1 MLKNIVGIVTGGA
14 SGLGRATAERLVREG
29 GRTVICDLPT
39 SKGADIAK
47 DLGDNAV
54 FAPADVTS
62 ETDIKAALEL
72 CKEKFGRLDAAVNCA
87 GIATARLTYNPN
99 KKTAHSYEDFIK
111 VLTVNTGGS
120 FNVLRLSAGLMSE
133 NEPNSDGCRGVIINT
148 ASVAAYEGQ
157 RGQIAYSASKG
168 GVVGMTLPAARDLA
182 PLGIRVCTVAPG
194 LFLTPMLEGLP
205 EKVREYLAETVPF
218 PSRLG
223 NPDEYA
229 QTVQFIITN
238 PLMNG
243 EVIRVDGALRMQP

>member
-1 MLKNIVGIVTGGA
+1 MLKNIVGLVTGGA
-14 SGLGRATAERLVREG
+14 SGLGRATVERLVREG
-29 GRTVICDLPT
+29 GRAVIVDLPT
-39 SKGADIAK
+39 SKGAEVAK
-47 DLGDNAV
+47 ELGDNAV
-54 FAPADVTS
+54 FAPANVTS
-62 ETDIKAALEL
+62 EADITAALEL

-87 GIATARLTYNPN
+87 GIAVARLTYNHN
-99 KKTAHSYEDFIK
+99 KKMAHSYEDFIK

-120 FNVLRLSAGLMSE
+120 FNVLRLSAAMMSE
-133 NEPNSDGCRGVIINT
+133 NEPNSDGGRGVIINT

-168 GVVGMTLPAARDLA
+168 GVVAMTLPAARDLA
-182 PLGIRVCTVAPG
+182 PIGIRVCTVAPG

-205 EKVREYLAETVPF
+205 EKVRSYLAETVPF

-243 EVIRVDGALRMQP
+243 EVIRVDGALR